1 MRALVKASRGPGY
14 LSLHADWPEPKAEP
28 GWVVADVTACG
39 ICGTDLHI
47 QHDQHKYWP
56 PVVLG
61 HEYTGRI
68 SAIGNGVAGWRPGDR
83 IVCEQHSLACGRC
96 DACRR
101 GAIHL
106 CAAKRSPGWGIDG
119 AFADKVALP
128 ATLLHRVPDSVPDEA
143 AVLTEPLA
151 IALTGVDRSHAR
163 AGETALV
170 IGPGTVGLLTALI
183 LRASGL
189 RVLLAGRASSA
200 ARLELAASL
209 GIETASDDEAADRVA
224 GFSPRGGADVVFEAS
239 GSEGGVGLAV
249 ASARTLGRVV
259 CLGLSGRPQIAFP
272 ADEAMRRAL
281 EFRFCMSSE
290 YSTWDRALA
299 LLASGAFDPRP
310 LVTGYPL
317 EAWEQAFQDL
327 AERRVVKAALMPALR

>member
-1 MRALVKASRGPGY
+1 MRALVKESRGVGH
-14 LSLHADWPEPKAEP
+14 LALRTNWPEPQPRP
-28 GWVVADVTACG
+28 GWVVVDVAACG

-47 QHDQHKYWP
+47 WHDKHRYWP

-68 SAIGNGVAGWRPGDR
+68 SAVGDDTAGWQPGDR
-83 IVCEQHSLACGRC
+83 VVCEQHSLACGRC

-128 ATLLHRVPDSVPDEA
+128 AALLHRVPGNVPDEA

-151 IALTGVDRSHAR
+151 ISLTGVDRGGVG

-170 IGPGTVGLLTALI
+170 IGPGAVGLLTALI

-189 RVLLAGRASSA
+189 RVLLAGRASST

-209 GIETASDDEAADRVA
+209 GIETASDGDAAARVA
-224 GFSPRGGADVVFEAS
+224 GLSPRGGADVVFEAS
-239 GSEGGVGLAV
+239 GSEAGLGLAV
-249 ASARTLGRVV
+249 AAARTMGRVV
-259 CLGLSGRPQIAFP
+259 CLGLSGRPQVAFP

-281 EFRFCMSSE
+281 DVRFSMSSE

-299 LLASGAFDPRP
+299 LLSSEAIDPQP

-317 EAWEQAFQDL
+317 EAWEQAFGDL
-327 AERRVVKAALMPALR
+327 AARRVVKAALMPGS

>member
-1 MRALVKASRGPGY
+1 MRALVKSSRGPGY
-14 LSLHADWPEPKAEP
+14 LGLRTDWPEPKPEP
-28 GWVVADVTACG
+28 GWVVVDVAACG

-47 QHDQHKYWP
+47 WHDQHRYWP

-61 HEYTGRI
+61 HEYVGRI
-68 SAIGNGVAGWRPGDR
+68 SAVGDGTRTWQPGER
-83 IVCEQHSLACGRC
+83 VVCEQHSLACGRC

-143 AVLTEPLA
+143 AVMTEPLA
-151 IALTGVDRSHAR
+151 IALTGVDRAR
-163 AGETALV
+163 AGAGETALV
-170 IGPGTVGLLTALI
+170 IGPGAVGLLTALI

-189 RVLLAGRASSA
+189 RVLLAGRSSSA
-200 ARLELAASL
+200 ARLDLAASL
-209 GIETASDDEAADRVA
+209 GIETASDEAAAGRVA
-224 GFSPRGGADVVFEAS
+224 DFSPRGGADVVFEAS
-239 GSEGGVGLAV
+239 GSEAGLVLAV

-259 CLGLSGRPQIAFP
+259 CLGLSGRAQIAFP

-281 EFRFCMSSE
+281 DVRFSMSSE

-299 LLASGAFDPRP
+299 LLASGAVDPRP
-310 LVTGYPL
+310 LATGYPL
-317 EAWEQAFQDL
+317 EAWEQAFGDL
-327 AERRVVKAALMPALR
+327 AERRVVKAALMPTLR